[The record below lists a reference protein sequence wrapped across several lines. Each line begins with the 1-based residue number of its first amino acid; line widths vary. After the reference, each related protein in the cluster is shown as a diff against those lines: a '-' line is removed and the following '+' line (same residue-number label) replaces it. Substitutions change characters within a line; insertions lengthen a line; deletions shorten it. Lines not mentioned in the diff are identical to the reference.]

1 MDLLIPGHVQ
11 ETKPINWF
19 HLIVLFLAI
28 CILFAVASSVA
39 ATRAEPGNYSVI
51 PGATCAEP
59 GLIGLADD
67 GALYRCDGPG
77 QDRWR
82 K

>member
-1 MDLLIPGHVQ
+1 MELLIPGYAQ
-11 ETKPINWF
+11 ERKKISWF
-19 HLIVLFLAI
+19 NVIVVFLVV
-28 CILFAVASSVA
+28 CILFAITSSVA
-39 ATRAEPGNYSVI
+39 ATRTDPGNYTVI

-59 GLIGLADD
+59 GLVGLADD